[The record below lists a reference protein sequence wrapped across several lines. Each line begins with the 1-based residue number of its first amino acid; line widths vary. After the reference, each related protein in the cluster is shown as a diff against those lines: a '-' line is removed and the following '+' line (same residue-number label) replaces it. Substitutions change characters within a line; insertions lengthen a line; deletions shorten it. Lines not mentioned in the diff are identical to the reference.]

1 MENVDVVKQNI
12 VQRMFSG
19 VTLGEILVIALAFL
33 MPFSRAGVSLLTVM
47 IIISWMVK
55 AWPWQVTRI
64 RAQPKAVLAMM
75 GYVLFGVVSLL
86 WSEDVLWG
94 VDILGM
100 YLYWLLIP
108 AIAFLLRKEQVD
120 RPLTAFLIAMAISQ
134 VLFWGVHFGLW
145 SLKYG
150 TTPSMKHIEYGVFLC
165 VAVIASVVRS
175 LSHGLSAKARL
186 LYATYCLFTTST
198 LFTST
203 GLTGQVAFVATVPF
217 LFLVYA
223 PSTKRMAWR
232 LIAILT
238 LSIGF
243 FLATYVSSSSFRS
256 NVGEL
261 GQAFSVLSGE
271 RVDELM
277 QSSVRQ
283 RTAMTI
289 IGLEI
294 FSEHPIVGTG
304 FGDTMHDF
312 QEILKSRHPEMAPLD
327 FFRKSHLHN
336 MYIEVTTRIGI
347 VGFVLFAGV
356 FYYLFTMQI
365 DDRDVNKLRLLIL
378 VAYLAAFIGEPLWH
392 KQFSMAL
399 FSLFTGLFMAA
410 SMRYAEESF

>member
-1 MENVDVVKQNI
+1 ML
-12 VQRMFSG
+12 SG
-19 VTLGEILVIALAFL
+19 VTPGETLVIALAFL

-47 IIISWMVK
+47 IIVSWMVK
-55 AWPWQVTRI
+55 AWPWQALRF
-64 RAQPKAVLAMM
+64 REQPKAVLAMA
-75 GYVLFGVVSLL
+75 GYVLFGLVSLL

-94 VDILGM
+94 LDILGM

-108 AIAFLLRKEQVD
+108 AIAFLLRKKGVD
-120 RPLTAFLIAMAISQ
+120 HPLTAFLIAMAISQ
-134 VLFWGVHFGLW
+134 MLFWGVHFGLW

-175 LSHGLSAKARL
+175 LSHGLGAKARL
-186 LYATYCLFTTST
+186 LYAIYCLITTST

-223 PSTKRMAWR
+223 PSTKRMVWR
-232 LIAILT
+232 LTAIST

-243 FLATYVSSSSFRS
+243 LLAAYVSSSSFRS
-256 NVGEL
+256 NVDEL
-261 GQAFSVLSGE
+261 GQAFSVLSGDHIE
-271 RVDELM
+271 ELM

-294 FSEHPIVGTG
+294 FGEHPIVGTG

-336 MYIEVTTRIGI
+336 MYIEVATRTGV
-347 VGFVLFAGV
+347 VGLILFAGV
-356 FYYLFTMQI
+356 FYYLLAMPI
-365 DDRDVNKLRLLIL
+365 GDRDVNKLRSLIL

-399 FSLFTGLFMAA
+399 FSLFTGLFIAA
-410 SMRYAEESF
+410 SMRHVEE